1 MNRICISAAL
11 GALLSTAAGSCSGAA
26 QRKPPVPEKVTEKLE
41 PYQCGTIER
50 LHTLG
55 GVFLASQPK
64 SEDFEKAKD
73 GGVKTVVD
81 LRKRDEDRKFDEE
94 KTLKDLGIE
103 YINVP
108 FGGPAELTDEV
119 FDSVRKLLNDSSKR
133 PLLLHC
139 ASANRVGAVWLAH
152 RVLDGGLDYD
162 AAAAEART
170 VGLKAPP
177 LEDKAKDYIQRHR
190 K

>member
-1 MNRICISAAL
+1 MNRILITAAL
-11 GALLSTAAGSCSGAA
+11 GALLSFVVGACSGTA
-26 QRKPPVPEKVTEKLE
+26 QHKPPVSEKLE

-64 SEDFEKAKD
+64 PEDFQKAKD
-73 GGVKTVVD
+73 NGVKTVVD
-81 LRKRDEDRKFDEE
+81 LRKKDEDRQFDEE
-94 KTLKDLGIE
+94 KTLKELGIE
-103 YINVP
+103 YRNVP
-108 FGGPAELTDEV
+108 FASPAELTDEV
-119 FDSVRKLLNDSSKR
+119 FDTVRKLLSDSSKR

-152 RVLDGGLDYD
+152 RVLDGGLDYE
-162 AAAAEART
+162 AAAVEART
-170 VGLKAPP
+170 VGLKAPT
-177 LEDKAKDYIQRHR
+177 LEEKAKDYIQRHG